1 MFGSRLRSLLEAG
14 LPGEQ
19 AHARMAPLSR
29 PLSSLAKQ
37 SAKIFRESAVALILF
52 EEKGDQ
58 RILLTQRPQYDGKH
72 SGQVSFPGGK
82 REEGD
87 LDLLQTAM
95 RECFEETGV
104 HLTMEE
110 YVGPLTP
117 VFIPVSNFHVEAYLF
132 YLDYVPEFQKDER
145 EVEAIF
151 TIGVNELLDDNKVQ
165 QTTISLGDNL
175 KLTDVPYFDLEN
187 KIVWGATALILNELK
202 EILQRVR
209 T

>member
-1 MFGSRLRSLLEAG
+1 MFAGKLKSLLEAG

-37 SAKIFRESAVALILF
+37 SAKIFRESAVALVLF
-52 EEKGDQ
+52 EDEGDQ
-58 RILLTQRPQYDGKH
+58 RIVLTQRPQYDGKH
-72 SGQVSFPGGK
+72 GGQVSFPGGK

-95 RECFEETGV
+95 RECFEETGMQ
-104 HLTMEE
+104 LTLEE
-110 YVGPLTP
+110 YIGPLTP
-117 VFIPVSNFHVEAYLF
+117 VFIPVSSFHVEAYLF
-132 YLDYVPEFQKDER
+132 YLDYVPQFQKDER

-151 TIGVNELLDDNKVQ
+151 TVGITELLDDKRVQ
-165 QTTISLGDNL
+165 QTTISLGDNVKL
-175 KLTDVPYFDLEN
+175 KDVPYFDLES
-187 KIVWGATALILNELK
+187 KIVWGATALILSELK
-202 EILQRVR
+202 EILQRVK